1 MSNFNHQNNHQ
12 NPSFYGN
19 ELNGENSLLQYV
31 KSMHPETISQLSQPV
46 SPDTLQLIII
56 TVANKLNQLTPQQ
69 FNGLISTNRDSL
81 GKLLG
86 EAMVDGYF
94 LRNAEQRMEF
104 EKTLQLTTNKQKQ
117 N

>member
-1 MSNFNHQNNHQ
+1 MSNFNQK
-12 NPSFYGN
+12 NPDFSGN
-19 ELNGENSLLQYV
+19 QDNGNNSLLKYV
-31 KSMHPETISQLSQPV
+31 KSMHPETISQLSQPF
-46 SPDTLQLIII
+46 SQDALKLIII
-56 TVANKLNQLTPQQ
+56 TVAHKLNQLTPQQ
-69 FNGLISTNRDSL
+69 FDGLISTNRDSL

-104 EKTLQLTTNKQKQ
+104 EQTLQLTPNEH